1 MPKSKIVVLEGMSGT
16 GKDTQIRLLKEY
28 LEGRGILHKSFQEP
42 AFFANALREY
52 RELNQKRVAP
62 WGSLVEAYIF
72 TADRL
77 ELFHRE
83 IHPIMDDGL
92 LILMNRSFISSL
104 VYQGV
109 TNELF
114 DQILDMNEFFP
125 TPDLAYILVASPEE
139 AAQRTLKREERAG
152 PQAYT
157 SETDVALLAD
167 RKARYE
173 EVAEMFPYAVL
184 INANK
189 SEEEVHNEIISHL
202 EERVLID

>member
-1 MPKSKIVVLEGMSGT
+1 MPRSKIVVLEGMSGT
-16 GKDTQIRLLKEY
+16 GKDTQIRLLKGY
-28 LEGRGILHKSFQEP
+28 LEVRGISHKSFQEP
-42 AFFANALREY
+42 DFLKDTLRAY
-52 RELNQKRVAP
+52 RELNRKRDSP
-62 WGSLVEAYIF
+62 WGSLVEAHIC

-83 IHPIMDDGL
+83 IHPVMDDGL

-109 TNELF
+109 TDELF

-139 AAQRTLKREERAG
+139 VAQRAIKREREAG
-152 PQAYT
+152 QQAYA
-157 SETDVALLAD
+157 SEVDVALLAD

-173 EVAEMFPYAVL
+173 EVAKMFPYAVL
-184 INANK
+184 INASR
-189 SEEEVHNEIISHL
+189 SEEEVHDEIISHL
-202 EERVLID
+202 EEKIL